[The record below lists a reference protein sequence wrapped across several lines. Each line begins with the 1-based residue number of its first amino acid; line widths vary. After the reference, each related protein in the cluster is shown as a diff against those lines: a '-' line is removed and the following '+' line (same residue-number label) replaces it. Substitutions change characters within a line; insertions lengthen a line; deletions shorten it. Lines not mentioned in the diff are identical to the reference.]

1 MQGNFTIDLLSS
13 LPYGLLTAGNESAS
27 FLKLIAILKAVR
39 VSRIRTLIN
48 KMSIDEESKASL
60 KIIYLIFQLFLLMHI
75 VGAMWYYLVSID
87 QNWIPPLDFIYAGM
101 PEV

>member
-48 KMSIDEESKASL
+48 KMSIDEESKAVSFF
-60 KIIYLIFQLFLLMHI
+60 IFVNFWYLF
-75 VGAMWYYLVSID
+75 
-87 QNWIPPLDFIYAGM
+87 
-101 PEV
+101 

>member
-48 KMSIDEESKASL
+48 KMSIDEESKAVSFF
-60 KIIYLIFQLFLLMHI
+60 IFVNF
-75 VGAMWYYLVSID
+75 
-87 QNWIPPLDFIYAGM
+87 
-101 PEV
+101 